1 MSHDLKLFH
10 GYTACSRVTLTALE
24 TIDANYEEQ
33 ILLFEK
39 GQHKAPEYLAINPAG
54 KVPCL
59 LADGRPLTENGAIL
73 RWLHAAYPQAE
84 LFPTGGENWQTAQ
97 QLSVLFWIS
106 ASWHPYVRAIK
117 MPMMWTT
124 GDVEPVR
131 EKGKELLSGVL
142 DQLDAEL
149 DQRRWWFGDSWSIV
163 DTYFW
168 WAYIN
173 SEFGGFDLSPWKN
186 VARHRADNEALP
198 QLQRALAK
206 EKAAYDAAKAVL
218 NEV

>member
-1 MSHDLKLFH
+1 MSHELKLFH
-10 GYTACSRVTLTALE
+10 GYTACTRVTLTALE
-24 TIDANYEEQ
+24 TLGVPYEDQ
-33 ILLFEK
+33 IILFEK
-39 GQHKAPEYLAINPAG
+39 GEHKAPDYLAVNPAG

-59 LADGRPLTENGAIL
+59 LVDGQPLTENAAIL
-73 RWLHAAYPQAE
+73 RWLHSAYPEAK
-84 LFPTGGENWQTAQ
+84 LFPEAKDNWERAQ

-106 ASWHPYVRAIK
+106 SGWHPYVRAVK
-117 MPMMWTT
+117 VPMMWTV

-131 EKGKELLSGVL
+131 ERGRELFSGVL

-149 DQRRWWFGDSWSIV
+149 ANRRWWFGEEWSIV

-173 SEFGGFDLSPWKN
+173 SEFAGFDLSPWTN

-198 QLQRALAK
+198 QLQRALAR
-206 EKAAYDAAKAVL
+206 EKAAYEARMA
-218 NEV
+218 